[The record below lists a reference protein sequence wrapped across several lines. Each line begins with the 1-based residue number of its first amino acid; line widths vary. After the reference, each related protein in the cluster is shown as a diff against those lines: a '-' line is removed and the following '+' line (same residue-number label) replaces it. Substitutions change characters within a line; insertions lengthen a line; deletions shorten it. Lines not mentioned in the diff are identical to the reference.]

1 MKGVPENKLDK
12 IFFRIFLRP
21 QASWA
26 GWPLTKSRLKG
37 RRSKSMPRVDVDLS
51 VGYRNEA
58 RGRTKS

>member
-1 MKGVPENKLDK
+1 MKGAPENKLDK

-37 RRSKSMPRVDVDLS
+37 HRSKSMPRVDVDPA

-58 RGRTKS
+58 RGRTRS